1 MFHATGPRSSAR
13 RCAHARVVLVLALL
27 ASTCV
32 SAAAN
37 EAARDG
43 TDVSAPIC
51 AAEAT
56 TGEDT
61 RCDAPRMDAAD
72 TNEHGRLTGISTAT
86 EFLADRYVVRFDD
99 YAPIEAHY
107 ASLVES
113 LGPPVNKVDGVMGMK
128 DASKGGAERG
138 ADGDTAVHPGDTAK
152 VRWEWVVRDNP
163 ATRRFPTDFA
173 VIKLGDDANDDAID
187 DAKMTAEPRVESISS
202 RGRIG
207 ADHKGAKASRI
218 IGAMRG
224 VRDVRREQKLTRSLA
239 WEKGEGP
246 PNDDDDSTGTNDDH
260 HSSPSSDESPDA
272 RVSPGVDPTSGGLR
286 WGDGGDDV
294 NGVPNRAT
302 RRRREKL
309 ANEAVDKDND
319 RFGSRHGGGGGPTP
333 GRLRTRPTIG
343 MEPPGYTPDTDSGG
357 LYHDDQSDD
366 ADAPRGRSLLAARHV
381 VDAFDASSL
390 WKEGF
395 SGKGVKAGEFIFYC
409 FRTGNLT
416 DVVFWQQVFSTL
428 ESKLITRTSARLKN
442 ELTGRTSARST
453 TASGTERSSR
463 VWWRARTASAR
474 GSPPTPRFTRFESSP
489 TTR

>member
-32 SAAAN
+32 SAAAD

-61 RCDAPRMDAAD
+61 TCDAPRMDAAD

-113 LGPPVNKVDGVMGMK
+113 LGPPVNKVDGVMGVK
-128 DASKGGAERG
+128 DTKAGAERG

-173 VIKLGDDANDDAID
+173 VIKLGDDDHDVN

-246 PNDDDDSTGTNDDH
+246 PNDHDDDSANDANDDH
-260 HSSPSSDESPDA
+260 HSSPSSDESP
-272 RVSPGVDPTSGGLR
+272 T
-286 WGDGGDDV
+286 
-294 NGVPNRAT
+294 RA
-302 RRRREKL
+302 
-309 ANEAVDKDND
+309 
-319 RFGSRHGGGGGPTP
+319 P
-333 GRLRTRPTIG
+333 
-343 MEPPGYTPDTDSGG
+343 PPGSI
-357 LYHDDQSDD
+357 
-366 ADAPRGRSLLAARHV
+366 PRPAGFDGATAAR
-381 VDAFDASSL
+381 
-390 WKEGF
+390 
-395 SGKGVKAGEFIFYC
+395 
-409 FRTGNLT
+409 T
-416 DVVFWQQVFSTL
+416 
-428 ESKLITRTSARLKN
+428 
-442 ELTGRTSARST
+442 
-453 TASGTERSSR
+453 
-463 VWWRARTASAR
+463 
-474 GSPPTPRFTRFESSP
+474 
-489 TTR
+489 

>member
-61 RCDAPRMDAAD
+61 TCDAPRMDAAD
-72 TNEHGRLTGISTAT
+72 TNGHGRLTGISTAT

-113 LGPPVNKVDGVMGMK
+113 LGPPVNKVDGVMGVK
-128 DASKGGAERG
+128 DTKAGAERG

-173 VIKLGDDANDDAID
+173 VIKLGDDDHDVN

-246 PNDDDDSTGTNDDH
+246 PNDHDDDSANDANDH
-260 HSSPSSDESPDA
+260 HSSPSSDESLDA
-272 RVSPGVDPTSGGLR
+272 RSSPGVDPTSGGLR
-286 WGDGGDDV
+286 WGDGGEDV

-309 ANEAVDKDND
+309 ANEAVDKDKID
-319 RFGSRHGGGGGPTP
+319 
-333 GRLRTRPTIG
+333 
-343 MEPPGYTPDTDSGG
+343 
-357 LYHDDQSDD
+357 
-366 ADAPRGRSLLAARHV
+366 
-381 VDAFDASSL
+381 
-390 WKEGF
+390 
-395 SGKGVKAGEFIFYC
+395 
-409 FRTGNLT
+409 
-416 DVVFWQQVFSTL
+416 
-428 ESKLITRTSARLKN
+428 
-442 ELTGRTSARST
+442 
-453 TASGTERSSR
+453 
-463 VWWRARTASAR
+463 SAR
-474 GSPPTPRFTRFESSP
+474 GTAAAAAQPRADSAPAPPSAWNPPGTLQTPTPAACTTTTNRRMWMRHVAGPYWPPGTSSTRSTRVRCGKRASAEKASRLVSLFFIASVRAIRVTSCFGNRYFRHGRQSGSP
-489 TTR
+489 ALPQD

>member
-1 MFHATGPRSSAR
+1 MFHAIGPRSSAR

-32 SAAAN
+32 SAAAD

-113 LGPPVNKVDGVMGMK
+113 LGPPVNKVDGVMGVK
-128 DASKGGAERG
+128 DTKAGAERG

-173 VIKLGDDANDDAID
+173 VIKLGDDDHDVN

-246 PNDDDDSTGTNDDH
+246 PNDHDDDSANDANDDH

-286 WGDGGDDV
+286 WGDGGEDV

-302 RRRREKL
+302 RRRRERL
-309 ANEAVDKDND
+309 ANEDDDKDKSI
-319 RFGSRHGGGGGPTP
+319 RLEARRRRRPRTGPTP
-333 GRLRTRPTIG
+333 HPPHHRHGTPRVYTRHRLRRLVPRRPIG
-343 MEPPGYTPDTDSGG
+343 GCGCDTWQVLIGRQARRRRVRREFAVERG
-357 LYHDDQSDD
+357 LQ
-366 ADAPRGRSLLAARHV
+366 RKRRQG
-381 VDAFDASSL
+381 
-390 WKEGF
+390 W
-395 SGKGVKAGEFIFYC
+395 
-409 FRTGNLT
+409 
-416 DVVFWQQVFSTL
+416 
-428 ESKLITRTSARLKN
+428 
-442 ELTGRTSARST
+442 
-453 TASGTERSSR
+453 
-463 VWWRARTASAR
+463 
-474 GSPPTPRFTRFESSP
+474 
-489 TTR
+489 

>member
-357 LYHDDQSDD
+357 MYHDDQSEDVD
-366 ADAPRGRSLLAARHV
+366 ATRGRSLLAARHV

>member
-32 SAAAN
+32 SAAADP
-37 EAARDG
+37 AARDG

-61 RCDAPRMDAAD
+61 RCDAPRSPAD
-72 TNEHGRLTGISTAT
+72 TNDGHGRLTGISTAT

-113 LGPPVNKVDGVMGMK
+113 LGPPVNKVDGVMGVK
-128 DASKGGAERG
+128 DTKAGAERG

-173 VIKLGDDANDDAID
+173 VIKLGDDDHDVN

-207 ADHKGAKASRI
+207 ADQKGAKASLI

-246 PNDDDDSTGTNDDH
+246 PNDHDDDSANDANDDH
-260 HSSPSSDESPDA
+260 SPPSSDDS
-272 RVSPGVDPTSGGLR
+272 RSSHGVDPTSGGLR
-286 WGDGGDDV
+286 WGDGGEDV

-302 RRRREKL
+302 RRRRERL
-309 ANEAVDKDND
+309 ANEDNNED
-319 RFGSRHGGGGGPTP
+319 QSFGSRHGGGGGPAP

-357 LYHDDQSDD
+357 MYHDDQSED
-366 ADAPRGRSLLAARHV
+366 ADATRGRSLLAARHV
-381 VDAFDASSL
+381 VEAFDASSL

-409 FRTGNLT
+409 FRTGN
-416 DVVFWQQVFSTL
+416 
-428 ESKLITRTSARLKN
+428 
-442 ELTGRTSARST
+442 
-453 TASGTERSSR
+453 
-463 VWWRARTASAR
+463 
-474 GSPPTPRFTRFESSP
+474 
-489 TTR
+489 

>member
-1 MFHATGPRSSAR
+1 
-13 RCAHARVVLVLALL
+13 
-27 ASTCV
+27 
-32 SAAAN
+32 
-37 EAARDG
+37 
-43 TDVSAPIC
+43 
-51 AAEAT
+51 
-56 TGEDT
+56 
-61 RCDAPRMDAAD
+61 MDAAD

-113 LGPPVNKVDGVMGMK
+113 LGPPVNKNDGVMGMK
-128 DASKGGAERG
+128 DTKAGAERG
-138 ADGDTAVHPGDTAK
+138 AEDDTAVHPGDTAK

-173 VIKLGDDANDDAID
+173 VIKLGDDDHDVN

-207 ADHKGAKASRI
+207 AGNQKGAKASRI
-218 IGAMRG
+218 IGATRG

-272 RVSPGVDPTSGGLR
+272 RSSPGVDPTSGGLR

-302 RRRREKL
+302 RRRRERL
-309 ANEAVDKDND
+309 ANEDNNED
-319 RFGSRHGGGGGPTP
+319 QSFGSRHGGGGGPAA

-343 MEPPGYTPDTDSGG
+343 MEPPGYVPDVDTGG
-357 LYHDDQSDD
+357 LYHDDQSED
-366 ADAPRGRSLLAARHV
+366 ADAPHGRSLLAARHV

-409 FRTGNLT
+409 LRKGN
-416 DVVFWQQVFSTL
+416 
-428 ESKLITRTSARLKN
+428 
-442 ELTGRTSARST
+442 
-453 TASGTERSSR
+453 
-463 VWWRARTASAR
+463 
-474 GSPPTPRFTRFESSP
+474 
-489 TTR
+489 

>member
-1 MFHATGPRSSAR
+1 MFHAIGPRSSAR

-32 SAAAN
+32 SAAAD
-37 EAARDG
+37 EATRDG

-128 DASKGGAERG
+128 DTKAGAERG
-138 ADGDTAVHPGDTAK
+138 AEDDTAVHPGDTAK

-207 ADHKGAKASRI
+207 ADRKGAKASRI

-246 PNDDDDSTGTNDDH
+246 PNDHDDDSTNDANDDH

-286 WGDGGDDV
+286 WGDGGEDV

-302 RRRREKL
+302 RRRRERL
-309 ANEAVDKDND
+309 ANADDDKENQ
-319 RFGSRHGGGGGPTP
+319 FGSRHGGGGGPAP

-343 MEPPGYTPDTDSGG
+343 MEPPGYTPDTDTGG
-357 LYHDDQSDD
+357 MYHDDQSEDV
-366 ADAPRGRSLLAARHV
+366 DAPRGRSLLAARHV

-409 FRTGNLT
+409 LRTGN
-416 DVVFWQQVFSTL
+416 
-428 ESKLITRTSARLKN
+428 
-442 ELTGRTSARST
+442 
-453 TASGTERSSR
+453 
-463 VWWRARTASAR
+463 
-474 GSPPTPRFTRFESSP
+474 
-489 TTR
+489 

>member
-1 MFHATGPRSSAR
+1 
-13 RCAHARVVLVLALL
+13 
-27 ASTCV
+27 
-32 SAAAN
+32 
-37 EAARDG
+37 
-43 TDVSAPIC
+43 
-51 AAEAT
+51 
-56 TGEDT
+56 
-61 RCDAPRMDAAD
+61 MDAAD

-113 LGPPVNKVDGVMGMK
+113 LGPPVNKVDGVMGVK
-128 DASKGGAERG
+128 DTKAGAERG

-246 PNDDDDSTGTNDDH
+246 PNDHDDDSTNDANDDH

-286 WGDGGDDV
+286 WGDGGEDV

-302 RRRREKL
+302 RRRRERL
-309 ANEAVDKDND
+309 ANADDDKENQ
-319 RFGSRHGGGGGPTP
+319 FGSRHGGGGGPAP

-357 LYHDDQSDD
+357 MYHDDQSED
-366 ADAPRGRSLLAARHV
+366 ADATRGRSLLAARHV

-395 SGKGVKAGEFIFYC
+395 SGKGVKAGEFIFIC
-409 FRTGNLT
+409 LRTGNLT
-416 DVVFWQQVFSTL
+416 DVVFWQQVFSTRA
-428 ESKLITRTSARLKN
+428 SKRITRTSARLKS

-453 TASGTERSSR
+453 TASGTEPSSR
-463 VWWRARTASAR
+463 AWWRARTASAR
-474 GSPPTPRFTRFESSP
+474 GSPPTQRFTRFESSP

>member
-1 MFHATGPRSSAR
+1 
-13 RCAHARVVLVLALL
+13 
-27 ASTCV
+27 
-32 SAAAN
+32 
-37 EAARDG
+37 
-43 TDVSAPIC
+43 
-51 AAEAT
+51 
-56 TGEDT
+56 
-61 RCDAPRMDAAD
+61 MDAAD

-113 LGPPVNKVDGVMGMK
+113 LGPPVNKVDGVMGVK
-128 DASKGGAERG
+128 DTKAGAERG

-173 VIKLGDDANDDAID
+173 VIKLGDDDHDVN

-207 ADHKGAKASRI
+207 ADQKGAKASLI

-246 PNDDDDSTGTNDDH
+246 PNDHDDDSANDANDDH
-260 HSSPSSDESPDA
+260 SPPSSDDS
-272 RVSPGVDPTSGGLR
+272 RSSHGVDPTSGGLR
-286 WGDGGDDV
+286 WGDGGEDV

-302 RRRREKL
+302 RRRRERL
-309 ANEAVDKDND
+309 ANEDNNED
-319 RFGSRHGGGGGPTP
+319 QSFGSRHGGGGGPAP

-357 LYHDDQSDD
+357 MYHDDQSED
-366 ADAPRGRSLLAARHV
+366 ADATRGRSLLAARHV

-409 FRTGNLT
+409 FRTGN
-416 DVVFWQQVFSTL
+416 
-428 ESKLITRTSARLKN
+428 
-442 ELTGRTSARST
+442 
-453 TASGTERSSR
+453 
-463 VWWRARTASAR
+463 
-474 GSPPTPRFTRFESSP
+474 
-489 TTR
+489 

>member
-1 MFHATGPRSSAR
+1 MFHAIGPRSSAR

-32 SAAAN
+32 SAAAD

-113 LGPPVNKVDGVMGMK
+113 LGPPVNKVDGVMGVK
-128 DASKGGAERG
+128 DTKAGAERG

-207 ADHKGAKASRI
+207 AGNQKGAKASRI
-218 IGAMRG
+218 VPGPGDPVLGPRRRG
-224 VRDVRREQKLTRSLA
+224 PDAQPISLA
-239 WEKGEGP
+239 
-246 PNDDDDSTGTNDDH
+246 
-260 HSSPSSDESPDA
+260 
-272 RVSPGVDPTSGGLR
+272 
-286 WGDGGDDV
+286 
-294 NGVPNRAT
+294 
-302 RRRREKL
+302 
-309 ANEAVDKDND
+309 
-319 RFGSRHGGGGGPTP
+319 
-333 GRLRTRPTIG
+333 
-343 MEPPGYTPDTDSGG
+343 
-357 LYHDDQSDD
+357 
-366 ADAPRGRSLLAARHV
+366 
-381 VDAFDASSL
+381 
-390 WKEGF
+390 
-395 SGKGVKAGEFIFYC
+395 
-409 FRTGNLT
+409 
-416 DVVFWQQVFSTL
+416 VFST
-428 ESKLITRTSARLKN
+428 
-442 ELTGRTSARST
+442 
-453 TASGTERSSR
+453 SR
-463 VWWRARTASAR
+463 VA
-474 GSPPTPRFTRFESSP
+474 
-489 TTR
+489 

>member
-32 SAAAN
+32 SAAADP
-37 EAARDG
+37 AARDG

-61 RCDAPRMDAAD
+61 RCDAPRSPAD
-72 TNEHGRLTGISTAT
+72 TNDGHGRLTGISTAT

-128 DASKGGAERG
+128 DTKAGAERG
-138 ADGDTAVHPGDTAK
+138 ADDDTAVHPGDTAK

-173 VIKLGDDANDDAID
+173 VIKLGDDDEANDVNE
-187 DAKMTAEPRVESISS
+187 AKMTAEPRVESISS

-207 ADHKGAKASRI
+207 ADQKGAKASRI
-218 IGAMRG
+218 IGATRG

-260 HSSPSSDESPDA
+260 HSSPSSDESLDA
-272 RVSPGVDPTSGGLR
+272 RSSPGVDPTRGGLR
-286 WGDGGDDV
+286 WGDGGEDTD
-294 NGVPNRAT
+294 GVPNRAT
-302 RRRREKL
+302 RRRRERL
-309 ANEAVDKDND
+309 ANAAGDEDDQ
-319 RFGSRHGGGGGPTP
+319 FGSRHGGGGGPAP

-343 MEPPGYTPDTDSGG
+343 MEPPGYVPATDSGG
-357 LYHDDQSDD
+357 LYHDDQSED
-366 ADAPRGRSLLAARHV
+366 ADAPHGRSLLVARHV

-395 SGKGVKAGEFIFYC
+395 SGKGVKAGEFFFC
-409 FRTGNLT
+409 FRTGN
-416 DVVFWQQVFSTL
+416 
-428 ESKLITRTSARLKN
+428 
-442 ELTGRTSARST
+442 
-453 TASGTERSSR
+453 
-463 VWWRARTASAR
+463 
-474 GSPPTPRFTRFESSP
+474 
-489 TTR
+489 

>member
-1 MFHATGPRSSAR
+1 
-13 RCAHARVVLVLALL
+13 
-27 ASTCV
+27 
-32 SAAAN
+32 
-37 EAARDG
+37 
-43 TDVSAPIC
+43 
-51 AAEAT
+51 
-56 TGEDT
+56 
-61 RCDAPRMDAAD
+61 MDAAD

-113 LGPPVNKVDGVMGMK
+113 LGPPVNKVDGVMGVK
-128 DASKGGAERG
+128 DTKAGAERG

-246 PNDDDDSTGTNDDH
+246 PNDHDDDSTNDANDDH

-286 WGDGGDDV
+286 WGDGGEDV

-302 RRRREKL
+302 RRRRERL
-309 ANEAVDKDND
+309 ANADDDKENQ
-319 RFGSRHGGGGGPTP
+319 FGSRHGGGGGPAP

-381 VDAFDASSL
+381 VDAFDASAL

-409 FRTGNLT
+409 FRTSN
-416 DVVFWQQVFSTL
+416 
-428 ESKLITRTSARLKN
+428 
-442 ELTGRTSARST
+442 
-453 TASGTERSSR
+453 
-463 VWWRARTASAR
+463 
-474 GSPPTPRFTRFESSP
+474 
-489 TTR
+489 

>member
-1 MFHATGPRSSAR
+1 
-13 RCAHARVVLVLALL
+13 
-27 ASTCV
+27 
-32 SAAAN
+32 
-37 EAARDG
+37 
-43 TDVSAPIC
+43 
-51 AAEAT
+51 
-56 TGEDT
+56 
-61 RCDAPRMDAAD
+61 
-72 TNEHGRLTGISTAT
+72 
-86 EFLADRYVVRFDD
+86 
-99 YAPIEAHY
+99 
-107 ASLVES
+107 
-113 LGPPVNKVDGVMGMK
+113 MK

-138 ADGDTAVHPGDTAK
+138 AEDDTAVHPGDTAK

-207 ADHKGAKASRI
+207 AGNHKGAKASRI
-218 IGAMRG
+218 IGATRG

-246 PNDDDDSTGTNDDH
+246 PNDHDDDSTNDANDDH

-286 WGDGGDDV
+286 WGDGGEDV

-302 RRRREKL
+302 RRRRERL
-309 ANEAVDKDND
+309 ANADDDKENQ
-319 RFGSRHGGGGGPTP
+319 FGSRHGSGGGPAP

-343 MEPPGYTPDTDSGG
+343 MEPPGYTPDIDSGG
-357 LYHDDQSDD
+357 MYHDDQSDD
-366 ADAPRGRSLLAARHV
+366 ADVPRGRSLLAARHV

-409 FRTGNLT
+409 LRTGNLS

-428 ESKLITRTSARLKN
+428 ESKLITRISARSKS

-453 TASGTERSSR
+453 TAWGTERSSR

>member
-1 MFHATGPRSSAR
+1 MFHAIGPRSSAR

-32 SAAAN
+32 SAAAD

-113 LGPPVNKVDGVMGMK
+113 LGPPVNKNDGVMGTK
-128 DASKGGAERG
+128 DTKAGAERG

-207 ADHKGAKASRI
+207 ADHKGAKESRI

-246 PNDDDDSTGTNDDH
+246 PNDDDDSAGDEKDDH
-260 HSSPSSDESPDA
+260 HSSPSSDESLDA
-272 RVSPGVDPTSGGLR
+272 RSSPGVDPTSGGLR
-286 WGDGGDDV
+286 WGDGGEDV

-302 RRRREKL
+302 RRRRERL
-309 ANEAVDKDND
+309 ANEDNNED
-319 RFGSRHGGGGGPTP
+319 QSFGSRHGGGGPAP

-357 LYHDDQSDD
+357 MYHDDQSED
-366 ADAPRGRSLLAARHV
+366 ADATRGRSLLAARHV

-409 FRTGNLT
+409 LRTGNLS

-453 TASGTERSSR
+453 TAWGTEPSSR

>member
-1 MFHATGPRSSAR
+1 MFHAIGPRSSAR
-13 RCAHARVVLVLALL
+13 RCAHARVALVLALL

-32 SAAAN
+32 SAAASP
-37 EAARDG
+37 AGDG

-61 RCDAPRMDAAD
+61 TCDAPRMDAAD
-72 TNEHGRLTGISTAT
+72 TSGHGRLTGISTAT

-113 LGPPVNKVDGVMGMK
+113 LGPPVNKVDGVMGVK
-128 DASKGGAERG
+128 DTKAGAERG

-246 PNDDDDSTGTNDDH
+246 PNDHDDDSTNDANDDH

-286 WGDGGDDV
+286 WGDGGEDV

-302 RRRREKL
+302 RRRRERL
-309 ANEAVDKDND
+309 ANADDDKENQ
-319 RFGSRHGGGGGPTP
+319 FGSRHGGGGGPAP

-357 LYHDDQSDD
+357 LYHDDQSED

-409 FRTGNLT
+409 LRTGN
-416 DVVFWQQVFSTL
+416 
-428 ESKLITRTSARLKN
+428 
-442 ELTGRTSARST
+442 
-453 TASGTERSSR
+453 
-463 VWWRARTASAR
+463 
-474 GSPPTPRFTRFESSP
+474 
-489 TTR
+489 

>member
-32 SAAAN
+32 SAAAD

-61 RCDAPRMDAAD
+61 TCDAPRMDAAD

-113 LGPPVNKVDGVMGMK
+113 LGPPVNKVDGVMGVK
-128 DASKGGAERG
+128 DTKAGAERG

-173 VIKLGDDANDDAID
+173 VIKLGDDANDDAKN

-246 PNDDDDSTGTNDDH
+246 PNDHDDDSTNDANDDH

-286 WGDGGDDV
+286 WGDGGEDV

-302 RRRREKL
+302 RRRRERL
-309 ANEAVDKDND
+309 ANADDDKENQ
-319 RFGSRHGGGGGPTP
+319 FGSRHGGGGGPAP

-357 LYHDDQSDD
+357 LYHDDQSED
-366 ADAPRGRSLLAARHV
+366 ADATRGRSLLAARHV

-395 SGKGVKAGEFIFYC
+395 SGKGVKAGEFIFIC
-409 FRTGNLT
+409 FRTGN
-416 DVVFWQQVFSTL
+416 
-428 ESKLITRTSARLKN
+428 
-442 ELTGRTSARST
+442 
-453 TASGTERSSR
+453 
-463 VWWRARTASAR
+463 
-474 GSPPTPRFTRFESSP
+474 
-489 TTR
+489 

>member
-32 SAAAN
+32 SAAASP
-37 EAARDG
+37 AGDG

-113 LGPPVNKVDGVMGMK
+113 LGPPVNKNDGVMGMK
-128 DASKGGAERG
+128 DTKAGAERG
-138 ADGDTAVHPGDTAK
+138 AEDDTAVHPGDTAK

-173 VIKLGDDANDDAID
+173 VIKLGDDDHDVN

-207 ADHKGAKASRI
+207 AGNQKGAKASRI
-218 IGAMRG
+218 IGATRG

-272 RVSPGVDPTSGGLR
+272 RSSPGVDPTSGGLR

-302 RRRREKL
+302 RRRRE
-309 ANEAVDKDND
+309 
-319 RFGSRHGGGGGPTP
+319 
-333 GRLRTRPTIG
+333 RL
-343 MEPPGYTPDTDSGG
+343 
-357 LYHDDQSDD
+357 
-366 ADAPRGRSLLAARHV
+366 
-381 VDAFDASSL
+381 
-390 WKEGF
+390 
-395 SGKGVKAGEFIFYC
+395 
-409 FRTGNLT
+409 
-416 DVVFWQQVFSTL
+416 
-428 ESKLITRTSARLKN
+428 
-442 ELTGRTSARST
+442 
-453 TASGTERSSR
+453 
-463 VWWRARTASAR
+463 
-474 GSPPTPRFTRFESSP
+474 
-489 TTR
+489 

>member
-1 MFHATGPRSSAR
+1 MFHAIGPRSSAR

-32 SAAAN
+32 SAAAD

-61 RCDAPRMDAAD
+61 TCDAPRMDAAD

-113 LGPPVNKVDGVMGMK
+113 LGPPVNKVDGVMGVK
-128 DASKGGAERG
+128 DTKAGAERG

-246 PNDDDDSTGTNDDH
+246 PNDHDDDSANDANDDH
-260 HSSPSSDESPDA
+260 SPPSSDDS
-272 RVSPGVDPTSGGLR
+272 RSSHGVDPTSGGLR
-286 WGDGGDDV
+286 WGDGGEDV

-309 ANEAVDKDND
+309 ANEAVDKDKD
-319 RFGSRHGGGGGPTP
+319 RFGSRHGGGGGPAP

-343 MEPPGYTPDTDSGG
+343 MEPPGYTPDVDTGG
-357 LYHDDQSDD
+357 LYHDDQSEDVD
-366 ADAPRGRSLLAARHV
+366 ATRGRSLLAARHV

-409 FRTGNLT
+409 FRTVN
-416 DVVFWQQVFSTL
+416 
-428 ESKLITRTSARLKN
+428 
-442 ELTGRTSARST
+442 
-453 TASGTERSSR
+453 
-463 VWWRARTASAR
+463 
-474 GSPPTPRFTRFESSP
+474 
-489 TTR
+489 

>member
-1 MFHATGPRSSAR
+1 MFHAIGPRSSAR

-32 SAAAN
+32 SAAAD

-61 RCDAPRMDAAD
+61 RCDAPRSPAD
-72 TNEHGRLTGISTAT
+72 TNDGHGRLTGISTAT

-113 LGPPVNKVDGVMGMK
+113 LGPPVNKNDGVMGMK

-138 ADGDTAVHPGDTAK
+138 AEDDTAVHPGDTAK

-173 VIKLGDDANDDAID
+173 VIKLGDDDHDVN

-207 ADHKGAKASRI
+207 ADQKGAKASRI
-218 IGAMRG
+218 IGATRG

-246 PNDDDDSTGTNDDH
+246 PNDHDDDSANDANDDH
-260 HSSPSSDESPDA
+260 SPPSSDDS
-272 RVSPGVDPTSGGLR
+272 RSSHGVDTTSGGLR
-286 WGDGGDDV
+286 WGDGGEDV

-302 RRRREKL
+302 RRRRERL
-309 ANEAVDKDND
+309 ANAAGDEDYQ
-319 RFGSRHGGGGGPTP
+319 FGSRHGGGGGPAP

-357 LYHDDQSDD
+357 MYHDDQSED
-366 ADAPRGRSLLAARHV
+366 ADAPHGRSLLAARHV

-409 FRTGNLT
+409 FRTGN
-416 DVVFWQQVFSTL
+416 
-428 ESKLITRTSARLKN
+428 
-442 ELTGRTSARST
+442 
-453 TASGTERSSR
+453 
-463 VWWRARTASAR
+463 
-474 GSPPTPRFTRFESSP
+474 
-489 TTR
+489 

>member
-1 MFHATGPRSSAR
+1 MFHAIGPRSSAR

-32 SAAAN
+32 SAAAD

-113 LGPPVNKVDGVMGMK
+113 LGPPVNKVDGVMGVK
-128 DASKGGAERG
+128 DTKAGAERG

-173 VIKLGDDANDDAID
+173 VIKLGDDDHDVN

-207 ADHKGAKASRI
+207 AGNHKGAKESRI

-246 PNDDDDSTGTNDDH
+246 PNDHDDDSANDANDDH
-260 HSSPSSDESPDA
+260 SPPSSDDS
-272 RVSPGVDPTSGGLR
+272 RSSHGVDPTSGGLR
-286 WGDGGDDV
+286 WGDGGEDV

-302 RRRREKL
+302 RRRRERL
-309 ANEAVDKDND
+309 ANEDNNED
-319 RFGSRHGGGGGPTP
+319 QSFGLEARRRRRPSPGPTP
-333 GRLRTRPTIG
+333 HPPHDRHGTPRVHSGYRLRRNVPRRPIG
-343 MEPPGYTPDTDSGG
+343 GCGCDTWQVLIGRQARRRRVRREFAVERG
-357 LYHDDQSDD
+357 LQ
-366 ADAPRGRSLLAARHV
+366 RKRRQG
-381 VDAFDASSL
+381 
-390 WKEGF
+390 W
-395 SGKGVKAGEFIFYC
+395 
-409 FRTGNLT
+409 
-416 DVVFWQQVFSTL
+416 
-428 ESKLITRTSARLKN
+428 
-442 ELTGRTSARST
+442 
-453 TASGTERSSR
+453 
-463 VWWRARTASAR
+463 
-474 GSPPTPRFTRFESSP
+474 
-489 TTR
+489 

>member
-1 MFHATGPRSSAR
+1 MFHAIGPRSSAR

-32 SAAAN
+32 SAAAD

-43 TDVSAPIC
+43 TDDVSPIC
-51 AAEAT
+51 PSEAT

-61 RCDAPRMDAAD
+61 RDAPRMDAD

-113 LGPPVNKVDGVMGMK
+113 LGPPVNKNDGVMGVK
-128 DASKGGAERG
+128 DTKAGAERG

-246 PNDDDDSTGTNDDH
+246 PNDHDDDSTNDANDDH

-286 WGDGGDDV
+286 WGDGGEDV

-302 RRRREKL
+302 RRRRERL
-309 ANEAVDKDND
+309 ANADDDKENQ
-319 RFGSRHGGGGGPTP
+319 FGSRHGGGGGPAP

-343 MEPPGYTPDTDSGG
+343 MEPPGYTPDVDSGG
-357 LYHDDQSDD
+357 MYHDDQSED

-395 SGKGVKAGEFIFYC
+395 SGKGVKAGEFIFNC
-409 FRTGNLT
+409 LRTGN
-416 DVVFWQQVFSTL
+416 
-428 ESKLITRTSARLKN
+428 
-442 ELTGRTSARST
+442 
-453 TASGTERSSR
+453 
-463 VWWRARTASAR
+463 
-474 GSPPTPRFTRFESSP
+474 
-489 TTR
+489 

>member
-1 MFHATGPRSSAR
+1 MSAFKKAGVVVTTPSSGTYVIEAIGN
-13 RCAHARVVLVLALL
+13 VGLL
-27 ASTCV
+27 SDLLR
-32 SAAAN
+32 
-37 EAARDG
+37 EYLDGLPDG
-43 TDVSAPIC
+43 T
-51 AAEAT
+51 
-56 TGEDT
+56 
-61 RCDAPRMDAAD
+61 
-72 TNEHGRLTGISTAT
+72 
-86 EFLADRYVVRFDD
+86 
-99 YAPIEAHY
+99 
-107 ASLVES
+107 
-113 LGPPVNKVDGVMGMK
+113 
-128 DASKGGAERG
+128 GAERG

-152 VRWEWVVRDNP
+152 VRWECVVRDNP

-173 VIKLGDDANDDAID
+173 VIKLGDDANDYAID

-246 PNDDDDSTGTNDDH
+246 PNDHDDDSTNDANDDH

-286 WGDGGDDV
+286 WGDGGEDV

-302 RRRREKL
+302 RRRRERL
-309 ANEAVDKDND
+309 ANEGNNEVQS
-319 RFGSRHGGGGGPTP
+319 FGSRHGGGGGPTP

-357 LYHDDQSDD
+357 MYHDDQSED
-366 ADAPRGRSLLAARHV
+366 ADATRGRSLLAARHV

-395 SGKGVKAGEFIFYC
+395 SGKGVKAGEFIFIC
-409 FRTGNLT
+409 LRTGNLT
-416 DVVFWQQVFSTL
+416 DVVFWQQVFSTRA
-428 ESKLITRTSARLKN
+428 SKRITRTSARLKS

-463 VWWRARTASAR
+463 VWWRARTASAL
-474 GSPPTPRFTRFESSP
+474 GSPPTQRFTRFESSP

>member
-107 ASLVES
+107 ASLVKS

>member
-1 MFHATGPRSSAR
+1 
-13 RCAHARVVLVLALL
+13 
-27 ASTCV
+27 
-32 SAAAN
+32 
-37 EAARDG
+37 
-43 TDVSAPIC
+43 
-51 AAEAT
+51 
-56 TGEDT
+56 
-61 RCDAPRMDAAD
+61 MDAAD

-113 LGPPVNKVDGVMGMK
+113 LGPPVNKVDGVMGVK
-128 DASKGGAERG
+128 DTKAGAERG

-173 VIKLGDDANDDAID
+173 VIKLGDDDHDVN

-246 PNDDDDSTGTNDDH
+246 PNDHDDDSTNDANDDH

-286 WGDGGDDV
+286 WGDGGEDV

-302 RRRREKL
+302 RRRRERL
-309 ANEAVDKDND
+309 ANADDDKENQ
-319 RFGSRHGGGGGPTP
+319 FGSRHGGGGGPAP

-357 LYHDDQSDD
+357 MYHDDQSED
-366 ADAPRGRSLLAARHV
+366 ADATRGRSLLAARHV

-409 FRTGNLT
+409 LRTGNYT
-416 DVVFWQQVFSTL
+416 DVVFWQQVFSTRA
-428 ESKLITRTSARLKN
+428 SKRITRTSARLKS

-474 GSPPTPRFTRFESSP
+474 GSPPTQRFTRFESSP

>member
-32 SAAAN
+32 SAAAD
-37 EAARDG
+37 EATRDG

-61 RCDAPRMDAAD
+61 TCDAPRMDAAD

-113 LGPPVNKVDGVMGMK
+113 LGPPVNKVDGVMGVK
-128 DASKGGAERG
+128 DTKAGAERG

-173 VIKLGDDANDDAID
+173 VIKLGDDDHDVN

-246 PNDDDDSTGTNDDH
+246 PNDDDDSANDANDAND
-260 HSSPSSDESPDA
+260 SSDDSPNSA
-272 RVSPGVDPTSGGLR
+272 RVPSHGVDPTSGGLR
-286 WGDGGDDV
+286 WGDGGEDV

-309 ANEAVDKDND
+309 ANEGNNKDQT
-319 RFGSRHGGGGGPTP
+319 FGSRHGGGGGPTP

-343 MEPPGYTPDTDSGG
+343 MEPPGYTPDTDTGG
-357 LYHDDQSDD
+357 MYHDDQSED

-381 VDAFDASSL
+381 VDAFDASAL

-409 FRTGNLT
+409 LRTGN
-416 DVVFWQQVFSTL
+416 
-428 ESKLITRTSARLKN
+428 
-442 ELTGRTSARST
+442 
-453 TASGTERSSR
+453 
-463 VWWRARTASAR
+463 
-474 GSPPTPRFTRFESSP
+474 
-489 TTR
+489 